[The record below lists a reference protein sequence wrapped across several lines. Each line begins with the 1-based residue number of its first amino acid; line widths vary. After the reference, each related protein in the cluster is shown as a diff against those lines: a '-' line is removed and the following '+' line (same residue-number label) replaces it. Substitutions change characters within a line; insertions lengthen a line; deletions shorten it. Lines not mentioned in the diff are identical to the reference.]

1 MSVGKNIF
9 EKNKIYF
16 GDCLEVMKLIPS
28 ESVDLCVI
36 DPPYFKVKKHYWD
49 KQWDNSDKFVSFMG
63 LVFNEIHR
71 ILKKSGSIYVFCYP
85 KLAFEIEAELRNHF
99 NVLNHIVWEKF
110 NDKGFDGWKQ
120 KTSKESLRKFYPNS
134 ERIIFAEKQSF
145 GKILKKERVKAGY
158 TTISLAEII
167 GAFGKTNHGGSV
179 SNWENDLN
187 IPTEEQYKKLQSL
200 LELPNRN
207 DVIRTFNC
215 KSDIQYTDVLHYKTV
230 RPYKGKH
237 PCEKPKELIKQLVEM
252 SSNENDIVIDCFGGS
267 GILAEVCI
275 ETKRDW
281 IVIEKDEEY
290 YNLSLKR
297 VGDFLNSF
305 SYETS
310 NEDEK

>member
-1 MSVGKNIF
+1 MSVGQNIF
-9 EKNKIYF
+9 EKNKIYY
-16 GDCLEVMKLIPS
+16 GDCIKTMKLIPS

-36 DPPYFKVKKHYWD
+36 DPPYFKVKNHYWD
-49 KQWDNSDKFVSFMG
+49 NQWDNTEKFISWMEQ
-63 LVFNEIHR
+63 VFIEIHR

-85 KLAFEIEAELRNHF
+85 KLSFEIERELRKHF

-145 GKILKKERVKAGY
+145 GEILKKQRLLKGY
-158 TTISLAEII
+158 SSIKVAEIL
-167 GAFGKTNHGGSV
+167 GAYGKTNHGGSV
-179 SNWENDLN
+179 SNWENDRN
-187 IPTEEQYKKLQSL
+187 IPTKEQYVKLQTL
-200 LELPNRN
+200 FELPFRN
-207 DVIRTFNC
+207 DMIRTFNC
-215 KSDIQYTDVLHYKTV
+215 KSHIQYTDVLHYKTV
-230 RPYKGKH
+230 KPYKGKH

-252 SSNENDIVIDCFGGS
+252 SSNEDDVVIDCFSGS
-267 GILAEVCI
+267 GVLAECCI
-275 ETKRDW
+275 ETKRNW
-281 IVIEKDEEY
+281 IMIENDEQY

-305 SYETS
+305 SHESS